1 MNKNRHFHLHLISDA
16 TGETINSVARAC
28 VIQFD
33 QVEPEEHF
41 WNLVRTPRQLEMAL
55 EGIRENPGVVMY
67 TLVDDALRR
76 RLQEFCREHQV
87 ACISVL
93 DPLINALASF
103 LGQKAH
109 GQPGRQH
116 SLSPEYFERMEAMD
130 YVLAHDDGQSGW
142 DLHQADVIL
151 VGVSRTSKTP
161 TCIYLANRGIKAANV
176 PFVPGCPLPEELEQ
190 LTKPLIVGL
199 TKESESLVQI
209 RRNRLRLLNQA
220 DTTTY
225 VNPEEVRSELTQARR
240 LFSRHGWPVLDVTR
254 RSIEETAAE
263 IMALLNQRNAERS

>member
-1 MNKNRHFHLHLISDA
+1 VNKNRHFHLHLISDA